1 MTAKKMK
8 QFTVISLIFVSI
20 TLFLFSF
27 RILMKRAL
35 DRGTENFIHETA
47 QYYSDLFYSQIKNDL
62 RRTKNFADY
71 LNELDNYGVSPENA
85 VRKMKDGTYG
95 DTFLLAGFIRPT
107 EKGCFVYK
115 DYSGDFE
122 ISERQRALF
131 SKLMKSANGVFMAR
145 LPDDANY
152 LTDDLKN
159 APVFLYSSPCYYP
172 NGLLKGVAFSIS
184 AADLYHHESLS
195 LSTFDND
202 VNVFFILDKNNVMIP
217 AEIERKY
224 GSFSKIKDMLIRDD
238 ARNKKVFEELNAHID
253 ARKNGKCTLLF
264 KKKKFYCVYQPL
276 KDAQYFIGL
285 TISSDAVIRGGANLL
300 KIEQEV
306 LFAIG
311 IFSII
316 LLVLLIALN
325 HSEKKDLRRL
335 VYHDAITG
343 HRNFSSFT
351 QDFPNLLIKEK
362 NANYALISFD
372 IDKFNVFNEHYGYKA
387 GNHLL
392 NYISD
397 TLKHALHDN
406 EIFSRLNG
414 DYFVILMHYQNEA
427 ELLLRLEGIRDDV
440 ADYKN
445 KLDYR
450 YDITARMGICS
461 VDKEAINS
469 ILNEKSQSANLVSHI
484 NQLINKA
491 ALARLS
497 IKNMPLQTFY
507 SFYQESMIANTLREK
522 EIESEMQTALNHK
535 DFVFYLQPKYSLK
548 TKNIAGA
555 EALVRWIH
563 PDKGFILPDSFIP
576 LFEKNG
582 FVTEIDFYIFEQV
595 CQTLRMWIDNGYP
608 VVPISVNL
616 SRQHLQREE
625 TIPKIFDIVNKYKIP
640 VNLLEFELTESM
652 MCEKMVFLADFEQK
666 LHKSGF
672 SISIDDFGSG
682 YSSLN
687 MLKNVEVDVLKLDK
701 AFLDDETQQR
711 GNQIISKV
719 IELSENLH
727 MKVVSEGVETKEQ
740 ADFLTEA
747 GCDMVQG
754 YYFAH
759 PMPVAEFEETYLK
772 NQSVNNNE
780 KT

>member
-1 MTAKKMK
+1 
-8 QFTVISLIFVSI
+8 
-20 TLFLFSF
+20 
-27 RILMKRAL
+27 MKRAL
-35 DRGTENFIHETA
+35 DRGTENFINETT

-62 RRTKNFADY
+62 RRTKNLAEY
-71 LNELDNYGVSPENA
+71 LDELDNYGISPENA
-85 VRKMKDGTYG
+85 VRKMKDGKY
-95 DTFLLAGFIRPT
+95 DDNFLLVGFVRPT

-115 DYSGDFE
+115 DYVGDFE
-122 ISERQRALF
+122 INEGQRALF
-131 SKLMKSANGVFMAR
+131 SKLMKSGNDVFIAR
-145 LPDDANY
+145 LPGDSEY
-152 LTDDLKN
+152 LADDLKN
-159 APVFLYSSPCYYP
+159 VSVFLYCSPCYYP
-172 NGLLKGVAFSIS
+172 NGLLKGVAFSVS
-184 AADLYHHESLS
+184 SVDLYYHESLS
-195 LSTFDND
+195 LSAFDKD
-202 VNVFFILDKNNVMIP
+202 INVFFILDKNNVMVP

-224 GSFSKIKDMLIRDD
+224 GSFSKIKDMFIRDN
-238 ARNKKVFEELNAHID
+238 ARNKKVFEELNANIEAHKDGEFTI
-253 ARKNGKCTLLF
+253 LF
-264 KKKKFYCVYQPL
+264 KKKKLYCVYRPL
-276 KDAQYFIGL
+276 RDMQYFIGL
-285 TISSDAVIRGGANLL
+285 TINDDAVIHGGANLL
-300 KIEQEV
+300 RIEQEV
-306 LFAIG
+306 LFVIG

-316 LLVLLIALN
+316 LLVLLIILN
-325 HSEKKDLRRL
+325 HSEKKDLRHL

-351 QDFPNLLIKEK
+351 QDFHDLLAKEK
-362 NANYALISFD
+362 DTNYALISFG
-372 IDKFNVFNEHYGYKA
+372 IDKFKVFNEHYGYKV

-392 NYISD
+392 SYISN
-397 TLKHALHDN
+397 TLKNALYDN

-427 ELLLRLEGIRDDV
+427 ELLLRLEEIKDDIIN
-440 ADYKN
+440 YKD

-450 YDITARMGICS
+450 YDIMVRMGICKI
-461 VDKEAINS
+461 DKESINT
-469 ILNEKSQSANLVSHI
+469 ILNEKSQSANLVSYI
-484 NQLINKA
+484 NQLTNKA
-491 ALARLS
+491 VLARQS
-497 IKNMPLQTFY
+497 IENMPLQIFY
-507 SFYQESMIANTLREK
+507 SFYQESMIKKILHEK

-595 CQTLRMWIDNGYP
+595 CQTLRMWIDKDYS

-616 SRQHLQREE
+616 SRQHLQYEE
-625 TIPKIFDIVNKYKIP
+625 TIPRIFSIVNKYKIP

-652 MCEKMVFLADFEQK
+652 MCEKIVFLADFEQQ
-666 LHKSGF
+666 LRKSGF

-701 AFLDDETQQR
+701 AFLENETQER

-740 ADFLTEA
+740 ADFLAEA

-754 YYFAH
+754 YYFAR
-759 PMPVAEFEETYLK
+759 PMPVTEFEEKYLK
-772 NQSVNNNE
+772 SQSVNN
-780 KT
+780 